1 MAART
6 APSLQWADS
15 GDRPYLA
22 VEIHGLSKSFGR
34 TKALDGLDLTV
45 APGDITGFLGPNGAG
60 KSTAIRVLL
69 GLLRADGGSVRLLG
83 GDPWH
88 DAVDLHRRIAYVPGD
103 VTLWPNLTGLQ
114 AIDFLARLRGN
125 DVDARRRDQLIE
137 RFELD
142 PHKKARTYSKGNRQK
157 VAIVAAFSTDAEL
170 YILDEPTSGLD
181 PLMEKAF
188 QQCVKEVAG
197 RGAAVLL
204 SSHILAEVEKL
215 CDNVT
220 IIRAGKAVRSGSLEE
235 LRHLMRTTVTVRTR
249 TDGAALQRSPF
260 VHDFAIA
267 DGHYTFSVDRTELDR
282 AAAQLTDLGILD
294 LTVTP
299 ASLEDMFLRE
309 YQGAT
314 R

>member
-1 MAART
+1 M
-6 APSLQWADS
+6 
-15 GDRPYLA
+15 
-22 VEIHGLSKSFGR
+22 
-34 TKALDGLDLTV
+34 
-45 APGDITGFLGPNGAG
+45 
-60 KSTAIRVLL
+60 LL
-69 GLLRADGGSVRLLG
+69 GLLRAEGGTVRLLG
-83 GDPWH
+83 GDPWR
-88 DAVDLHRRIAYVPGD
+88 DAVELHRRIAYVPGD

-125 DVDARRRDQLIE
+125 GVDTRRRDQLIE

-157 VAIVAAFSTDAEL
+157 VAIVAAFSTNAEL

-188 QQCVKEVAG
+188 QQCVEEVAE

-220 IIRAGKAVRSGSLEE
+220 IIRAGRTVKSGSLDE

-249 TDGAALQRSPF
+249 TDGQALQRSPF
-260 VHDFAIA
+260 VHDFAIN
-267 DGHYTFSVDRTELDR
+267 DGHYSFSVDRNELDR
-282 AAAQLTDLGILD
+282 AMDQLTDLGILD